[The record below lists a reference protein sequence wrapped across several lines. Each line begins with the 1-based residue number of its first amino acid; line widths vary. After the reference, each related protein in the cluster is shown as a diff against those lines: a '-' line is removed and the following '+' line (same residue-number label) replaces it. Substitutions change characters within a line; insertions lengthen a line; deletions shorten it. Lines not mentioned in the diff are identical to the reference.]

1 MGAEVQHRIGLPHLL
16 QIGVVG
22 GEAVVGAGAAGI
34 EQPHRVA
41 LVAKGWLHTHKHV
54 AEVAAVDQ
62 QVGAVAV
69 QVAGGLAPVFFQAL
83 GIGGEPLV
91 FLHAHAVGDRELRCP
106 LKSFRVVDHR
116 LHQRLGRAR
125 HVLHVIALGLHLLQH
140 PEDRAEYIQVGR
152 RADVALIRGE
162 AKYRDRQLLFSPGLD
177 PQGGPADCAL
187 GDRLNPVLQGV
198 GFTGGVVA
206 AAEHDWLNCAIEFRD
221 GDLQR
226 HLHRVKT
233 EIALLPLLGGLEHQ
247 RQRHHVGAI

>member
-22 GEAVVGAGAAGI
+22 GKAVVGAGAAGI
-34 EQPHRVA
+34 EQPHRIA
-41 LVAKGWLHTHKHV
+41 LVAKGWLHAHKHV

-91 FLHAHAVGDRELRCP
+91 FLHAHAVGDRELRCT
-106 LKSFRVVDHR
+106 LEGLWVVDHR
-116 LHQRLGRAR
+116 LHKRLGRAR
-125 HVLHVIALGLHLLQH
+125 HVLHVVALELHLLEH

-152 RADVALIRGE
+152 RAHVALVWWE
-162 AKYRDRQLLFSPGLD
+162 AEYGDRQLLFSPGLD
-177 PQGGPADCAL
+177 PQGSPANCAF

-198 GFTGGVVA
+198 GFAGGVVA
-206 AAEHDWLNCAIEFRD
+206 AAEHDWLNGAIEFGD
-221 GDLQR
+221 GDLQG
-226 HLHRVKT
+226 HLHRVQ
-233 EIALLPLLGGLEHQ
+233 A
-247 RQRHHVGAI
+247 